1 MGKILITPRSLTKGG
16 DPALEALRNAG
27 HELIFCRPGEMPD
40 EEELLR
46 LLPGCV
52 GYLAGVE
59 KVTARVLESAKG
71 LKVVSRN
78 GAGIDNVDLEAAQ
91 RLGILVL
98 PAPGANARGV
108 AELTIGL
115 ILALLRSIPYS
126 DGALKGQQWKR
137 RRGIEVLGRSLG
149 LIGCGD
155 IGKLVVP
162 MAVGLGMKVIAFRRH
177 PDTSFRPDGFRW
189 ASLEE
194 VYAHS
199 DIVSL
204 HCPSFGKAIID
215 RNAIAQMKKA
225 VFLVNT
231 ARADLVDEQALLE
244 ALDQGQV
251 AGYATDVFLQEPP
264 LDYRLVK
271 HERVIATAHIGG
283 FTDESVA
290 RATEFAVRNILDTL
304 KG

>member
-16 DPALEALRNAG
+16 DPSLEALRKAG
-27 HELIFCRPGEMPD
+27 HELVFCRPGEMPD

-59 KVTARVLESAKG
+59 KVTARVLEAAKG
-71 LKVVSRN
+71 LEVVSRN
-78 GAGIDNVDLEAAQ
+78 GAGIDNVDLEAAR

-98 PAPGANARGV
+98 PARGANAQGV

-126 DGALKGQQWKR
+126 DGALKAEQWKR
-137 RRGIEVLGRSLG
+137 RMGIEVLGRSLG

-155 IGKLVVP
+155 IGKLVAR
-162 MAVGLGMKVIAFRRH
+162 MALGLAMRVAAFDSD
-177 PDTSFRPDGFRW
+177 PETSFRPEGFRW
-189 ASLEE
+189 VSLEE
-194 VYAHS
+194 VYTRS
-199 DIVSL
+199 EIVSL
-204 HCPSFGKAIID
+204 HCPSTGKPIID
-215 RNAIAQMKKA
+215 RRALAQMKRG

-244 ALDQGQV
+244 ALDQGHV
-251 AGYATDVFLQEPP
+251 AGFATDVFSQEPP

-271 HERVIATAHIGG
+271 HERVIATPHIGG

-290 RATEFAVRNILDTL
+290 RAAEFAVRNILETL
-304 KG
+304 EG